1 MLEIEVVLDENFDET
16 TNMFV
21 VGKSVKVRLE
31 HSLVSLSKWE
41 SVWEEPFLGKEKK
54 TTDQTI
60 SYIEM
65 MLVDEIPREIFH
77 RLLEKHIEEIQVY
90 VNSPMNATKLP
101 KTENKAATKET
112 ITAELIYY
120 WMAQLNVPF
129 ECEHWHLTRLFTLIQ
144 VINIKNTPQKK
155 MSAAE
160 RQRIIASQRER
171 YNTRG

>member
-1 MLEIEVVLDENFDET
+1 MLEIEVVIDENFDET
-16 TNMFV
+16 TNTFV

-41 SVWEEPFLGKEKK
+41 ATWEEAFLGKGAK
-54 TTDQTI
+54 TTEQTI

-65 MLVDEIPREIFH
+65 MLLDEISPEIF
-77 RLLEKHIEEIQVY
+77 RTLLEKHVEEIQTY
-90 VNSPMNATKLP
+90 INAPMNATKLP
-101 KTENKAATKET
+101 STTNKASSREV

-129 ECEHWHLTRLFTLIQ
+129 DCENWHLTRLFTLIQ
-144 VINIKNTPQKK
+144 VFNIKNTPPKK

-160 RQRIIASQRER
+160 RQRLNNARRQQLG
-171 YNTRG
+171 TRG

>member
-16 TNMFV
+16 TNKFV

-41 SVWEEPFLGKEKK
+41 AVWEKAFLGREEK

-60 SYIEM
+60 SYVEM
-65 MLVDEIPREIFH
+65 MLVDEIPPEIFH
-77 RLLEKHIEEIQVY
+77 KLLQSHIEEIQRY
-90 VNSPMNATKLP
+90 INAPMTATKLP
-101 KTENKAATKET
+101 NAQNKGPSRET

-120 WMAQLNVPF
+120 WMATLNIPF

-144 VINIKNTPQKK
+144 VTNIKNTPPKK
-155 MSAAE
+155 MTAAD
-160 RQRIIASQRER
+160 RQRLNNARRAQM
-171 YNTRG
+171 NTRG

>member
-1 MLEIEVVLDENFDET
+1 MLEIEVVTDENFDET
-16 TNMFV
+16 TSMFV
-21 VGKSVKVRLE
+21 VAKSVKVRLE

-54 TTDQTI
+54 TTEQTI
-60 SYIEM
+60 SYVEM
-65 MLVDEIPREIFH
+65 MLIDEIPQEIFH
-77 RLLEKHIEEIQVY
+77 RLLEKHIDEIQTY

-101 KTENKAATKET
+101 KSGNKTAPKET

-129 ECEHWHLTRLFTLIQ
+129 DCERWHLTRLFTLIQ
-144 VINIKNTPQKK
+144 VINIKNTPPKK

-160 RQRIIASQRER
+160 RHRIVAAQRDR
-171 YNTRG
+171 YGTRG

>member
-16 TNMFV
+16 TNKFV
-21 VGKSVKVRLE
+21 VGKSAKVRLE

-41 SVWEEPFLGKEKK
+41 ATWEEAFLGRAQK

-65 MLVDEIPREIFH
+65 MLVDEIPPEIFH
-77 RLLEKHIEEIQVY
+77 KLLAKHIEEIQAY
-90 VNSPMNATKLP
+90 VNAPMNATKLP
-101 KTENKAATKET
+101 KTENKSPTRET

-144 VINIKNTPQKK
+144 VINIKNTPPKK
-155 MSAAE
+155 MTASE
-160 RQRIIASQRER
+160 RQRLNNARRSQF
-171 YNTRG
+171 NTRG

>member
-1 MLEIEVVLDENFDET
+1 MLELEVVTDENFDDT

-21 VGKSVKVRLE
+21 VAKSVKVRLE

-41 SVWEEPFLGKEKK
+41 SAWEEPFLGKEKK
-54 TTDQTI
+54 TTEQTI
-60 SYIEM
+60 SYVEM
-65 MLVDEIPREIFH
+65 MLVDEIPPEIFH
-77 RLLEKHIEEIQVY
+77 RLLEKHIDEIQKY

-101 KTENKAATKET
+101 KMENKAVRKET

-144 VINIKNTPQKK
+144 VINIKNTPPKK
-155 MSAAE
+155 TSAAD
-160 RQRIIASQRER
+160 RQRIIAEQRAR
-171 YNTRG
+171 YGTRG